1 MKRLSCEGVG
11 SVIAAM
17 ALIVGVLPTL
27 SVAGLTNVSLEPT
40 ASVTAD
46 YASDGQPASNVIDG
60 DYATQWATNSSPNH
74 WLILDLG
81 QSYLA
86 DSIRI
91 VGVDTGRSSWLNYTV
106 NYSLYTSSND
116 VDWDL
121 VGSGTLYD
129 NPTDWELRTDTWD
142 LDGTWLQYVK
152 VETAGGRHWPGF
164 NELEVFTLS
173 EDDSPSVPTV
183 PVPASLGLVFTGLGL
198 VRSMARRRSNH

>member
-1 MKRLSCEGVG
+1 MKRLSCESVG

-17 ALIVGVLPTL
+17 ALIVGALPTL

-46 YASDGQPASNVIDG
+46 YETEGQPASNVIDG
-60 DYATQWATNSSPNH
+60 DYATQWATNSIPNH

-86 DSIRI
+86 DSIRV

-106 NYSLYTSSND
+106 NYTLYTSSD
-116 VDWDL
+116 EVGWDL

-129 NPTDWELRTDTWD
+129 NPNDWERRTDTWD
-142 LDGTWLQYVK
+142 LGGTWLQYVK
-152 VETAGGRHWPGF
+152 VETTGGRHWPGF
-164 NELEVFTLS
+164 NELEVFTDNS
-173 EDDSPSVPTV
+173 SSVPTV
-183 PVPASLGLVFTGLGL
+183 PVPASLGLLLTGLGL